1 MSSHVVYGHVCVN
14 THLPG
19 GQRGDWESFFVIL
32 FVILLLNLDLVGGQ
46 QTPVILLSQPQIVLE
61 LQSLGSP
68 IPAFFWG
75 EGLRSKLKSLCLLIM
90 PSLQVTT
97 FETHLHETQSS
108 LKFNV

>member
-32 FVILLLNLDLVGGQ
+32 FVILLLNLELVGGQ

-68 IPAFFWG
+68 IPAFLG
-75 EGLRSKLKSLCLLIM
+75 GGVEIQA
-90 PSLQVTT
+90 QVLVL
-97 FETHLHETQSS
+97 THHAISPGHHL
-108 LKFNV
+108 